1 LQVFTEC
8 PIFIV
13 RSERADCELSS
24 PFTYLC
30 RVVESNGS
38 SEMMSKCSTWISLGA
53 CRKNG
58 TSWSRSYLREN
69 GSQHSL
75 KAASS
80 AATRSSPENS
90 VSSPSKEF
98 ESPLVVPPINDIE
111 TFLAGL
117 RFEKRNL
124 LAELP
129 SDLLE
134 DRLN

>member
-1 LQVFTEC
+1 MGC

-13 RSERADCELSS
+13 HSEIVDYRLNS
-24 PFTYLC
+24 PFTYLR

-38 SEMMSKCSTWISLGA
+38 SEMMSKSSTWVRLGA
-53 CRKNG
+53 SEKRAP
-58 TSWSRSYLREN
+58 
-69 GSQHSL
+69 SQR
-75 KAASS
+75 
-80 AATRSSPENS
+80 RSSPVNS
-90 VSSPSKEF
+90 VSPPSKEF
-98 ESPLVVPPINDIE
+98 ESPLLEPPINDTE

-134 DRLN
+134 DRLI